1 MKLTDAIILS
11 AEPRNKPYR
20 LFDGLGLYI
29 EVAPS
34 GTKAWRLKYR
44 FQGKEKRL
52 SLGVYPE
59 VSIEVARQNLAKEK
73 QFLEQ
78 GYDPSEVRK
87 QEKLNFE
94 SMSMGSADINHELS
108 SLEHDE
114 IDTKTP
120 AKTFSDSNIKDI
132 EEEDSWQNES
142 DDIGLPKEEKPP
154 ILNQAS
160 QPEPEPEPEPELE
173 LELEPEPEPEPALIE
188 INNVNEPTFERVI
201 REWHLSIADRD
212 DAAKIIRL
220 FEDHLLSSLGTKI
233 LKSMT
238 SADFQEH
245 LGEYDLSLRKDREEI
260 EQIYRFLPEVFIW
273 ASSMQYSAKIINF
286 KYILNRQKQELKSL
300 QKEKKRHGYLFH
312 HRLQG
317 VIRLISSIHWMSIFE
332 YAKKYYRL
340 MANSICYLVKKITSL
355 KAQMKRPRLSFNWGH
370 FDLIRIFL
378 KRLGLALQ
386 NILFLFLSIISNA
399 YKFIKQKLGATKNFP
414 WNNLPQFLRNF
425 FWGAFT
431 CLQGLKMRHF
441 SQNFIACTHSFI
453 KFCRNHTVI
462 LLLSLGL
469 LAVLLLWTFFSSQPI
484 TSKSPPP
491 ELPIQSKPMQA
502 EYLDL
507 LHKQSSEVLL
517 TKFFALKELAID
529 LSQDEEAQQIVKEIN
544 EAQIPIRIVGFAD
557 ARGSRL
563 FNLNLAQNRAMS
575 ALKSLM
581 DIGLNPNLVSAIEGI
596 SPSESSSCEGEACQE
611 FMKFQIHQLNE

>member
-11 AEPRNKPYR
+11 AEPRSKPYR

-59 VSIEVARQNLAKEK
+59 VSIETARQNLAKEK
-73 QFLEQ
+73 QLLEQ

-108 SLEHDE
+108 SSERDE

-120 AKTFSDSNIKDI
+120 TETLSESNIKDT
-132 EEEDSWQNES
+132 EEDSWQNES

-154 ILNQAS
+154 IFDQAS
-160 QPEPEPEPEPELE
+160 EPEPL
-173 LELEPEPEPEPALIE
+173 LTE
-188 INNVNEPTFERVI
+188 INTVNEPTFERVI
-201 REWHLSIADRD
+201 REWHLSIVDRD

-220 FEDHLLSSLGTKI
+220 FEDHLLSSLGAKI
-233 LKSMT
+233 LKSLT

-245 LGEYDLSLRKDREEI
+245 LAEYDLSRRKDREEI

-273 ASSMQYSAKIINF
+273 ASSMHYSAKIINF

-300 QKEKKRHGYLFH
+300 QKEKKRHGYPFH
-312 HRLQG
+312 LGLQP
-317 VIRLISSIHWMSIFE
+317 VIRVVSSIRWMSIFE
-332 YAKKYYRL
+332 YAKKYYRWI
-340 MANSICYLVKKITSL
+340 AHPICHLGKKITSL

-414 WNNLPQFLRNF
+414 WKNLPKVSKKF
-425 FWGAFT
+425 FWGAYT

-441 SQNFIACTHSFI
+441 SQTFIAYAHTFI
-453 KFCRNHTVI
+453 KFCRSHTVI
-462 LLLSLGL
+462 LLLSFGL
-469 LAVLLLWTFFSSQPI
+469 LVVLFLWTFFSSPPI
-484 TSKSPPP
+484 TSKSTPP

-502 EYLDL
+502 ENRDFL
-507 LHKQSSEVLL
+507 LKHSSEVLL
-517 TKFFALKELAID
+517 TKFFALKELTID

-544 EAQIPIRIVGFAD
+544 EAQLPIRIVGFAD

>member
-1 MKLTDAIILS
+1 MS
-11 AEPRNKPYR
+11 AEPRSKPYR

-59 VSIEVARQNLAKEK
+59 VSIETARQNLAKEK
-73 QFLEQ
+73 QLLEQ

-108 SLEHDE
+108 SSERDE

-120 AKTFSDSNIKDI
+120 TETLSESNIKDT
-132 EEEDSWQNES
+132 EEDSWQNES

-154 ILNQAS
+154 ILDQAS
-160 QPEPEPEPEPELE
+160 EPEPEPEPL
-173 LELEPEPEPEPALIE
+173 LTE
-188 INNVNEPTFERVI
+188 INTVNEPTFERVI

-212 DAAKIIRL
+212 DAAQIIRL
-220 FEDHLLSSLGTKI
+220 FEDHLLSSLGAKI
-233 LKSMT
+233 LKSLT

-245 LGEYDLSLRKDREEI
+245 LAEYDLSRRKDREEI

-273 ASSMQYSAKIINF
+273 ASSMHYSAKIINF
-286 KYILNRQKQELKSL
+286 KYILNRQKQDLKSL
-300 QKEKKRHGYLFH
+300 QKEKKRHGYRFH
-312 HRLQG
+312 QRLQP
-317 VIRLISSIHWMSIFE
+317 VIRLVSSIRWMSIFE
-332 YAKKYYRL
+332 YAKKYYRWI
-340 MANSICYLVKKITSL
+340 ANPICHLGKKITSL

-414 WNNLPQFLRNF
+414 WKNLPKVSKKF
-425 FWGAFT
+425 FWGAYT

-441 SQNFIACTHSFI
+441 SQTFIAYAHTFI
-453 KFCRNHTVI
+453 KFCRSHTVI
-462 LLLSLGL
+462 LLLSFGL
-469 LAVLLLWTFFSSQPI
+469 LVVLFLWTFFSSPPI
-484 TSKSPPP
+484 TSKSSPP

-502 EYLDL
+502 ENRDFL
-507 LHKQSSEVLL
+507 LKHSSEVLL
-517 TKFFALKELAID
+517 TKFFALKELTID

-544 EAQIPIRIVGFAD
+544 EAQLPIRIVGFAD

>member
-11 AEPRNKPYR
+11 AEPRSKPYR

-73 QFLEQ
+73 QLLEQ

-108 SLEHDE
+108 SSERDE

-120 AKTFSDSNIKDI
+120 TETLIESNIKDA

-154 ILNQAS
+154 ILDQAS
-160 QPEPEPEPEPELE
+160 EPEPL
-173 LELEPEPEPEPALIE
+173 LTE
-188 INNVNEPTFERVI
+188 INTVNEPTFERVI

-220 FEDHLLSSLGTKI
+220 FEDHLLSSLGAKI

-245 LGEYDLSLRKDREEI
+245 LAEYDLSRRKDREEI

-273 ASSMQYSAKIINF
+273 ASSMHYSAKIINF
-286 KYILNRQKQELKSL
+286 KYILNRQKQDLKSL
-300 QKEKKRHGYLFH
+300 QKEKKRHGYRFH
-312 HRLQG
+312 QRLQP
-317 VIRLISSIHWMSIFE
+317 VIRLVSSIRWMSIFE
-332 YAKKYYRL
+332 YAKKYYRWI
-340 MANSICYLVKKITSL
+340 ANPICHLGKKITSL

-386 NILFLFLSIISNA
+386 NILFLFLSIISNT

-414 WNNLPQFLRNF
+414 WKNLPKVSKKF
-425 FWGAFT
+425 FWGAYT

-441 SQNFIACTHSFI
+441 SQTFIAYTHSFI
-453 KFCRNHTVI
+453 KFCRSHTVI
-462 LLLSLGL
+462 LLLSFGL
-469 LAVLLLWTFFSSQPI
+469 LVVLFLWTFFSSPPI
-484 TSKSPPP
+484 TSKSTPP

-502 EYLDL
+502 ENRDFL
-507 LHKQSSEVLL
+507 LKHSSEVLL
-517 TKFFALKELAID
+517 TKFFALKELTID

-544 EAQIPIRIVGFAD
+544 EAQLPIRIVGFAD

>member
-11 AEPRNKPYR
+11 AEPRSKPYR

-59 VSIEVARQNLAKEK
+59 VSIETARQNLAKEK
-73 QFLEQ
+73 QLLEQ

-108 SLEHDE
+108 SSERDE

-120 AKTFSDSNIKDI
+120 TETLSESNIKDA

-154 ILNQAS
+154 ILDQAS
-160 QPEPEPEPEPELE
+160 EPEPL
-173 LELEPEPEPEPALIE
+173 LTE
-188 INNVNEPTFERVI
+188 INTVNEPTFERVI

-220 FEDHLLSSLGTKI
+220 FEDHLLSSLGAKI
-233 LKSMT
+233 LKSLT

-245 LGEYDLSLRKDREEI
+245 LAEYDLSRRKDREEI

-300 QKEKKRHGYLFH
+300 QKEKKRHGYPFH
-312 HRLQG
+312 LGLQP
-317 VIRLISSIHWMSIFE
+317 VIRVVSSIRWMSIFE
-332 YAKKYYRL
+332 YAKKYYRWI
-340 MANSICYLVKKITSL
+340 ANPICHLGKKITSL

-414 WNNLPQFLRNF
+414 WKNLPKVLKKF
-425 FWGAFT
+425 FWGACT

-441 SQNFIACTHSFI
+441 SQTFIAYAHTFI
-453 KFCRNHTVI
+453 KFCRSHTVI
-462 LLLSLGL
+462 LLLSFGL
-469 LAVLLLWTFFSSQPI
+469 LVVLFLWTFFSSPPI
-484 TSKSPPP
+484 TSKSTPP

-502 EYLDL
+502 ENRDFL
-507 LHKQSSEVLL
+507 LKHSSEVLL
-517 TKFFALKELAID
+517 TKFFALKELTID

-544 EAQIPIRIVGFAD
+544 EAQLPIRIVGFAD

>member
-142 DDIGLPKEEKPP
+142 DDIGLPKEEKLP
-154 ILNQAS
+154 IHDQAS
-160 QPEPEPEPEPELE
+160 EPEPL
-173 LELEPEPEPEPALIE
+173 LTE
-188 INNVNEPTFERVI
+188 INTVNEPTFERVI

-220 FEDHLLSSLGTKI
+220 FEDHLLSSLGAKI
-233 LKSMT
+233 LKSLT

-245 LGEYDLSLRKDREEI
+245 LAEYDLSLRKDREEI

-340 MANSICYLVKKITSL
+340 MANSICHLVKKITSL

-414 WNNLPQFLRNF
+414 WKNLPKVSKKF
-425 FWGAFT
+425 FWGAYT

-441 SQNFIACTHSFI
+441 SQTFIAYAHSFI
-453 KFCRNHTVI
+453 KFCRSHTVI
-462 LLLSLGL
+462 LLLSFGL
-469 LAVLLLWTFFSSQPI
+469 LVVLFLWTFFSSPPI
-484 TSKSPPP
+484 TSKSSPP
-491 ELPIQSKPMQA
+491 ELPIQSKPTQA

-544 EAQIPIRIVGFAD
+544 DAQIPIRIVGFAD

>member
-1 MKLTDAIILS
+1 MS
-11 AEPRNKPYR
+11 AEPRSKPYR

-59 VSIEVARQNLAKEK
+59 VSIETARQNLAKEK
-73 QFLEQ
+73 QLLEQ

-108 SLEHDE
+108 SSERDE

-120 AKTFSDSNIKDI
+120 TETLSESNIKDT
-132 EEEDSWQNES
+132 EEDSWQNES

-154 ILNQAS
+154 ILDQAS
-160 QPEPEPEPEPELE
+160 EPEPL
-173 LELEPEPEPEPALIE
+173 LTE
-188 INNVNEPTFERVI
+188 INTVNEPTFERVI

-220 FEDHLLSSLGTKI
+220 FEDHLLSSLGAKI
-233 LKSMT
+233 LKSLT

-245 LGEYDLSLRKDREEI
+245 LAEYDLSLRKDREEI

-273 ASSMQYSAKIINF
+273 ASSMHYSAKIINF
-286 KYILNRQKQELKSL
+286 KYILNRQKQDLKSL
-300 QKEKKRHGYLFH
+300 QKEKKRHGYRFH
-312 HRLQG
+312 QRLQP
-317 VIRLISSIHWMSIFE
+317 VIRLVSSIRWMSIFE
-332 YAKKYYRL
+332 YAKKYYRWI
-340 MANSICYLVKKITSL
+340 ANPICHLGKKITSL

-414 WNNLPQFLRNF
+414 WKNLPKVSKKF
-425 FWGAFT
+425 FWGAYT

-441 SQNFIACTHSFI
+441 SQTFIAYAHTFI
-453 KFCRNHTVI
+453 KFCTSHTVI
-462 LLLSLGL
+462 LLLSFGL
-469 LAVLLLWTFFSSQPI
+469 LVVLFLWTFFSSPPI
-484 TSKSPPP
+484 TSKSSPP

-502 EYLDL
+502 ENRDF
-507 LHKQSSEVLL
+507 LHKYSSEVLL
-517 TKFFALKELAID
+517 TKFFALKELTID
-529 LSQDEEAQQIVKEIN
+529 LNQDEEAQQIVKEIN
-544 EAQIPIRIVGFAD
+544 EAQLPIRIVGFAD

>member
-11 AEPRNKPYR
+11 AEPRSKPYR

-59 VSIEVARQNLAKEK
+59 VSIETARQNLAKEK
-73 QFLEQ
+73 QLLEQ

-108 SLEHDE
+108 SSERDE

-120 AKTFSDSNIKDI
+120 TETLSESNIKDT
-132 EEEDSWQNES
+132 EEDSWQNES

-154 ILNQAS
+154 ILDQAS
-160 QPEPEPEPEPELE
+160 EPEPEPEPEPL
-173 LELEPEPEPEPALIE
+173 LTE
-188 INNVNEPTFERVI
+188 INTVNEPTFERVI

-220 FEDHLLSSLGTKI
+220 FEDHLFSSLGAKI
-233 LKSMT
+233 LKSLT

-245 LGEYDLSLRKDREEI
+245 LAEYDLSRRKDREEI

-300 QKEKKRHGYLFH
+300 QKEKKRHGYPFH
-312 HRLQG
+312 LGLQP
-317 VIRLISSIHWMSIFE
+317 VIRVVSSIRWMSIFE

-340 MANSICYLVKKITSL
+340 IANPICHLGKKITSL

-414 WNNLPQFLRNF
+414 WKNLPKVSKKF
-425 FWGAFT
+425 FWGAYT

-441 SQNFIACTHSFI
+441 SQTFIAYAHTFI
-453 KFCRNHTVI
+453 KFCRSHTVI
-462 LLLSLGL
+462 LLLSFGL
-469 LAVLLLWTFFSSQPI
+469 LVVLFLWTFFSSPPI
-484 TSKSPPP
+484 TSKSTPP

-502 EYLDL
+502 ENRDFL
-507 LHKQSSEVLL
+507 LKHSSEVLL
-517 TKFFALKELAID
+517 TKFFALKELTID

-544 EAQIPIRIVGFAD
+544 EAQLPIRIVGFAD

>member
-11 AEPRNKPYR
+11 AEPRSKPYR

-59 VSIEVARQNLAKEK
+59 VSIETARQNLAKEK
-73 QFLEQ
+73 QLLEQ

-108 SLEHDE
+108 SSERDE

-120 AKTFSDSNIKDI
+120 TETLSESNIKDT
-132 EEEDSWQNES
+132 EEDSWQNES

-154 ILNQAS
+154 IFDQAS
-160 QPEPEPEPEPELE
+160 EPEPL
-173 LELEPEPEPEPALIE
+173 LTE
-188 INNVNEPTFERVI
+188 INTVNEPTFERVI

-220 FEDHLLSSLGTKI
+220 FEDHLLSSLGAKI
-233 LKSMT
+233 LKSLT

-245 LGEYDLSLRKDREEI
+245 LAEYDLSRRKDREEI

-300 QKEKKRHGYLFH
+300 QKEKKRHGYPFH
-312 HRLQG
+312 LGLQP
-317 VIRLISSIHWMSIFE
+317 VIRVVSSIRWMSIFE
-332 YAKKYYRL
+332 YAKKYYRWI
-340 MANSICYLVKKITSL
+340 ANPICHLGKKITSL

-414 WNNLPQFLRNF
+414 WKNLPKVSKKF
-425 FWGAFT
+425 FWGAYT

-441 SQNFIACTHSFI
+441 SQTFIAYAHTFI
-453 KFCRNHTVI
+453 KFCRSHTVI
-462 LLLSLGL
+462 LLLSFGL
-469 LAVLLLWTFFSSQPI
+469 LVVLFLWTFFSSPPI
-484 TSKSPPP
+484 TSKSSPP

-502 EYLDL
+502 ENRDFL
-507 LHKQSSEVLL
+507 LKHSSEVLL
-517 TKFFALKELAID
+517 TKFFALKELTID

-544 EAQIPIRIVGFAD
+544 EAQLPIRIVGFAD

>member
-11 AEPRNKPYR
+11 AEPRSKPYR

-59 VSIEVARQNLAKEK
+59 VSIETARQNLAKEK
-73 QFLEQ
+73 QLLEQ

-108 SLEHDE
+108 SSERDE

-120 AKTFSDSNIKDI
+120 TETLSESNIKDT
-132 EEEDSWQNES
+132 EEDSWQNES

-154 ILNQAS
+154 ILDQAS
-160 QPEPEPEPEPELE
+160 EPEPL
-173 LELEPEPEPEPALIE
+173 LTE
-188 INNVNEPTFERVI
+188 INTVNEPTFERVI

-220 FEDHLLSSLGTKI
+220 FEDHLLSSLGAKI
-233 LKSMT
+233 LKSLT

-245 LGEYDLSLRKDREEI
+245 LAEYDLSRRKDREEI

-300 QKEKKRHGYLFH
+300 QKEKKRHGYPFH
-312 HRLQG
+312 LGLQP
-317 VIRLISSIHWMSIFE
+317 VIRLVSSIRWMSIFE
-332 YAKKYYRL
+332 YAKKYYRWI
-340 MANSICYLVKKITSL
+340 ANPICHLGKKITSL

-414 WNNLPQFLRNF
+414 WKNLPKVSKKF
-425 FWGAFT
+425 FWGAYT

-441 SQNFIACTHSFI
+441 SQTFIAYAHTFI
-453 KFCRNHTVI
+453 KFCRSHTVI
-462 LLLSLGL
+462 LLLSFGL
-469 LAVLLLWTFFSSQPI
+469 LVVLFLWTFFSSPPI
-484 TSKSPPP
+484 TSKSTPP

-502 EYLDL
+502 ENRDFL
-507 LHKQSSEVLL
+507 LKHSSEVLL
-517 TKFFALKELAID
+517 TKFFALKELTID

-544 EAQIPIRIVGFAD
+544 EAQLPIRIVGFAD

>member
-73 QFLEQ
+73 QLLEQ

-108 SLEHDE
+108 SSERDE

-120 AKTFSDSNIKDI
+120 TETLSESNIKDT
-132 EEEDSWQNES
+132 EEDSWQNES

-154 ILNQAS
+154 ILDQAS
-160 QPEPEPEPEPELE
+160 EPEPL
-173 LELEPEPEPEPALIE
+173 LTE
-188 INNVNEPTFERVI
+188 INTVNEPTFERVI

-220 FEDHLLSSLGTKI
+220 FEDHLLSSLGAKI
-233 LKSMT
+233 LKSLT

-245 LGEYDLSLRKDREEI
+245 LAEYDLSRRKDREEI

-300 QKEKKRHGYLFH
+300 QKEKKRHGYPFH
-312 HRLQG
+312 LGLQP
-317 VIRLISSIHWMSIFE
+317 VIRLVSSIRWMSIFE
-332 YAKKYYRL
+332 YAKKYYRWI
-340 MANSICYLVKKITSL
+340 AHPICHLGKKITSL

-414 WNNLPQFLRNF
+414 WKNLPKVSKKF
-425 FWGAFT
+425 FWGAYT

-441 SQNFIACTHSFI
+441 SQTFIAYAHTFI
-453 KFCRNHTVI
+453 KFCRSHTVI
-462 LLLSLGL
+462 LLLSFGL
-469 LAVLLLWTFFSSQPI
+469 LVVLFLWTFFSSPPI
-484 TSKSPPP
+484 TSKSSPP

-502 EYLDL
+502 ENRDFL
-507 LHKQSSEVLL
+507 LKHSSEVLL
-517 TKFFALKELAID
+517 TKFFALKELTID
-529 LSQDEEAQQIVKEIN
+529 LSQDAEAQQIVKEIN
-544 EAQIPIRIVGFAD
+544 EAQLPIRIVGFAD

>member
-11 AEPRNKPYR
+11 AEPRSKPYR

-59 VSIEVARQNLAKEK
+59 VSIETARQNLAKEK
-73 QFLEQ
+73 QLLEQ

-108 SLEHDE
+108 SSERDE

-120 AKTFSDSNIKDI
+120 TETLSESNIK
-132 EEEDSWQNES
+132 ETEEDSWQNES

-154 ILNQAS
+154 ILDQAS
-160 QPEPEPEPEPELE
+160 EPEPL
-173 LELEPEPEPEPALIE
+173 LTE
-188 INNVNEPTFERVI
+188 INTVNEPTFERVI

-220 FEDHLLSSLGTKI
+220 FEDHLLSSLGAKI
-233 LKSMT
+233 LKSLT

-245 LGEYDLSLRKDREEI
+245 LAEYDLSRRKDREEI

-300 QKEKKRHGYLFH
+300 QKEKKRHGYPFH
-312 HRLQG
+312 LGLQP
-317 VIRLISSIHWMSIFE
+317 VIRLVSSIRWMSIFE
-332 YAKKYYRL
+332 YAKKYYRWI
-340 MANSICYLVKKITSL
+340 ANPICHLGKKITSL

-414 WNNLPQFLRNF
+414 WKNLPKVSKKF
-425 FWGAFT
+425 FWGACT

-441 SQNFIACTHSFI
+441 SQTFIAYAHTFI
-453 KFCRNHTVI
+453 KFCRSHTVI
-462 LLLSLGL
+462 LLLSFGL
-469 LAVLLLWTFFSSQPI
+469 LVVLFLWTFFSSPPI
-484 TSKSPPP
+484 TSKSTPP

-502 EYLDL
+502 ENRDFL
-507 LHKQSSEVLL
+507 LKHSSEVLL
-517 TKFFALKELAID
+517 TKFFALKELTID

-544 EAQIPIRIVGFAD
+544 EAQLPIRIVGFAD

>member
-11 AEPRNKPYR
+11 AEPRSKPYR

-59 VSIEVARQNLAKEK
+59 VSIETARQNLAKEK
-73 QFLEQ
+73 QLLEQ

-108 SLEHDE
+108 SSERDE

-120 AKTFSDSNIKDI
+120 TETLSESNIKDT
-132 EEEDSWQNES
+132 EEDSWQNES

-154 ILNQAS
+154 ILDQAS
-160 QPEPEPEPEPELE
+160 EPEPL
-173 LELEPEPEPEPALIE
+173 LTE
-188 INNVNEPTFERVI
+188 INTVNEPTFERVI

-220 FEDHLLSSLGTKI
+220 FEDHLLSSLGAKI
-233 LKSMT
+233 LKSLT

-245 LGEYDLSLRKDREEI
+245 LAEYDLSRRKDREEI

-273 ASSMQYSAKIINF
+273 ASSMHYSAKIINF

-300 QKEKKRHGYLFH
+300 QKEKKRHGYPFH
-312 HRLQG
+312 LGLQP
-317 VIRLISSIHWMSIFE
+317 VIRLVSSIRWMSIFE
-332 YAKKYYRL
+332 YAKKYYRWI
-340 MANSICYLVKKITSL
+340 ANPICHLGKKITSL

-386 NILFLFLSIISNA
+386 NILFLFLSIISNT

-414 WNNLPQFLRNF
+414 WKNLPKVSKKF
-425 FWGAFT
+425 FWGAYT

-441 SQNFIACTHSFI
+441 SQTFIAYAHTFI
-453 KFCRNHTVI
+453 KFCRSHTVI
-462 LLLSLGL
+462 LLLSFGL
-469 LAVLLLWTFFSSQPI
+469 LVVLFLWTFFSSPPI
-484 TSKSPPP
+484 TSKSTPP

-502 EYLDL
+502 ENRDFL
-507 LHKQSSEVLL
+507 LKHSSEVLL
-517 TKFFALKELAID
+517 TKFFALKELTID

-544 EAQIPIRIVGFAD
+544 EAQLPIRIVGFAD

>member
-11 AEPRNKPYR
+11 AEPRSKPYR

-59 VSIEVARQNLAKEK
+59 VSIETARQNLAKEK
-73 QFLEQ
+73 QLLEQ

-108 SLEHDE
+108 SSERDE

-120 AKTFSDSNIKDI
+120 TETLSESNIKDT
-132 EEEDSWQNES
+132 EEDSWQNES

-154 ILNQAS
+154 IHDQAS
-160 QPEPEPEPEPELE
+160 EPEPL
-173 LELEPEPEPEPALIE
+173 LTE
-188 INNVNEPTFERVI
+188 INTVNEPTFERVI

-220 FEDHLLSSLGTKI
+220 FEDHLLSSLGAKI
-233 LKSMT
+233 LKSLT

-245 LGEYDLSLRKDREEI
+245 LAEYDLSRRKDREEI

-273 ASSMQYSAKIINF
+273 ASSMHYSAKIINF

-300 QKEKKRHGYLFH
+300 QKEKKRHGYPFH
-312 HRLQG
+312 LGLQP
-317 VIRLISSIHWMSIFE
+317 VIRLVSSIRWMSIFE

-340 MANSICYLVKKITSL
+340 IANPICHLGKKITSL

-414 WNNLPQFLRNF
+414 WKNLPKVSKKF
-425 FWGAFT
+425 FWGAYT

-441 SQNFIACTHSFI
+441 SQTFIAYAHTFI
-453 KFCRNHTVI
+453 KFCRSHTVI
-462 LLLSLGL
+462 LLLSFGL
-469 LAVLLLWTFFSSQPI
+469 LVVLFLWTFFSSPPI
-484 TSKSPPP
+484 TSKSSPP

-502 EYLDL
+502 ENRDFL
-507 LHKQSSEVLL
+507 LKHSSEVLL
-517 TKFFALKELAID
+517 TKFFALKELTID

-544 EAQIPIRIVGFAD
+544 EAQLPIRIVGFAD

>member
-11 AEPRNKPYR
+11 AEPRSKPYR

-59 VSIEVARQNLAKEK
+59 VSIETARQNLAKEK
-73 QFLEQ
+73 QLLEQ

-108 SLEHDE
+108 SSERDE

-120 AKTFSDSNIKDI
+120 TETLSESNIKDT
-132 EEEDSWQNES
+132 EEDSWQNES

-154 ILNQAS
+154 IFDQAS
-160 QPEPEPEPEPELE
+160 EPEPEPL
-173 LELEPEPEPEPALIE
+173 LTE
-188 INNVNEPTFERVI
+188 INTVNEPTFERVI

-220 FEDHLLSSLGTKI
+220 FEDHLLSSLGAKI
-233 LKSMT
+233 LKSLT

-245 LGEYDLSLRKDREEI
+245 LAEYDLSRRKDREEI

-300 QKEKKRHGYLFH
+300 QKEKKRHGYRFH
-312 HRLQG
+312 QRLQP
-317 VIRLISSIHWMSIFE
+317 VIRLVSSIRWMSIFE
-332 YAKKYYRL
+332 YAKKYYRWI
-340 MANSICYLVKKITSL
+340 ANPICHLGKKITSL

-414 WNNLPQFLRNF
+414 WKNLPKVSKKF
-425 FWGAFT
+425 FWGAYT

-441 SQNFIACTHSFI
+441 SQTFIAYAHTFI
-453 KFCRNHTVI
+453 KFCRSHTVI
-462 LLLSLGL
+462 LLLSFGL
-469 LAVLLLWTFFSSQPI
+469 LVVLFLWTFFSSPPI
-484 TSKSPPP
+484 TSKSSPP

-502 EYLDL
+502 ENRDFL
-507 LHKQSSEVLL
+507 LKHSSEVLL
-517 TKFFALKELAID
+517 TKFFALKELTID
-529 LSQDEEAQQIVKEIN
+529 LSQDAEAQQIVKEIN
-544 EAQIPIRIVGFAD
+544 EAQLPIRIVGFAD

-563 FNLNLAQNRAMS
+563 FNLNLAQNRAMY

-611 FMKFQIHQLNE
+611 FMKFQIHELNE

>member
-11 AEPRNKPYR
+11 AEPRSKPYR

-59 VSIEVARQNLAKEK
+59 VSIETARQNLAKEK
-73 QFLEQ
+73 QLLEQ

-108 SLEHDE
+108 SSERDE

-120 AKTFSDSNIKDI
+120 TETLSESNIKDT
-132 EEEDSWQNES
+132 EEDSWQNES

-154 ILNQAS
+154 ILDQAS
-160 QPEPEPEPEPELE
+160 EPEPL
-173 LELEPEPEPEPALIE
+173 LTE
-188 INNVNEPTFERVI
+188 INTVNEPTFERVI

-220 FEDHLLSSLGTKI
+220 FEDHLLSSLGAKI
-233 LKSMT
+233 LKSLT

-245 LGEYDLSLRKDREEI
+245 LAEYDLSRRKDREEI

-300 QKEKKRHGYLFH
+300 QKEKKRHGYRFH
-312 HRLQG
+312 QRLQP
-317 VIRLISSIHWMSIFE
+317 VIRLVSSIRWMSIFE
-332 YAKKYYRL
+332 YAKKYYRWI
-340 MANSICYLVKKITSL
+340 ANPICHLGKKITSL

-386 NILFLFLSIISNA
+386 NILFLFLSIISDA

-414 WNNLPQFLRNF
+414 WKNLPKVSKKF
-425 FWGAFT
+425 FWGAYT

-441 SQNFIACTHSFI
+441 SQTFIAYAHTFI
-453 KFCRNHTVI
+453 KFCRSHTVI
-462 LLLSLGL
+462 LLLSFGL
-469 LAVLLLWTFFSSQPI
+469 LVVLFLWTFFSSPPI
-484 TSKSPPP
+484 TSKSTPP

-502 EYLDL
+502 ENRDF
-507 LHKQSSEVLL
+507 LHKYSSEVLL
-517 TKFFALKELAID
+517 TKFFALKELTID

-544 EAQIPIRIVGFAD
+544 EAQLPIRIVGFAD

>member
-11 AEPRNKPYR
+11 AEPRSKPYR

-59 VSIEVARQNLAKEK
+59 VSIETARQNLAKEK
-73 QFLEQ
+73 QLLEQ

-108 SLEHDE
+108 SSERDE

-120 AKTFSDSNIKDI
+120 TETLSESNIKDA
-132 EEEDSWQNES
+132 EEDSWQNES

-154 ILNQAS
+154 IFDQAS
-160 QPEPEPEPEPELE
+160 EPEPL
-173 LELEPEPEPEPALIE
+173 LTE
-188 INNVNEPTFERVI
+188 INTVNEPTFERVI

-220 FEDHLLSSLGTKI
+220 FEDHLLSSLGAKI
-233 LKSMT
+233 LKSLT

-245 LGEYDLSLRKDREEI
+245 LAEYDLSRRKDREEI

-300 QKEKKRHGYLFH
+300 QKEKKRHGYPFH
-312 HRLQG
+312 LGLQP
-317 VIRLISSIHWMSIFE
+317 VIRLVSSIRWMSIFE
-332 YAKKYYRL
+332 YAKKYYRWI
-340 MANSICYLVKKITSL
+340 ANPICHLGKKITSL

-414 WNNLPQFLRNF
+414 WKNLPKVSKKF
-425 FWGAFT
+425 FWGAYT

-441 SQNFIACTHSFI
+441 SQTFIAYAHTFI
-453 KFCRNHTVI
+453 KFCRSHTVI
-462 LLLSLGL
+462 LLLSFGL
-469 LAVLLLWTFFSSQPI
+469 LVVLFLWTFFSSPPI
-484 TSKSPPP
+484 TSKSTPP

-502 EYLDL
+502 ENRDFL
-507 LHKQSSEVLL
+507 LKHSSEVLL
-517 TKFFALKELAID
+517 TKFFALKELTID

-544 EAQIPIRIVGFAD
+544 EAQLPIRIVGFAD

>member
-11 AEPRNKPYR
+11 AEPRSKPYR

-59 VSIEVARQNLAKEK
+59 VSIETARQNLAKEK
-73 QFLEQ
+73 QLLEQ

-108 SLEHDE
+108 SSERDE

-120 AKTFSDSNIKDI
+120 TETLSESNIK
-132 EEEDSWQNES
+132 ETEEDSWQNES

-154 ILNQAS
+154 ILDQAS
-160 QPEPEPEPEPELE
+160 EPEPL
-173 LELEPEPEPEPALIE
+173 LTE
-188 INNVNEPTFERVI
+188 INTVNEPTFERVI

-220 FEDHLLSSLGTKI
+220 FEDHLLSSLGAKI
-233 LKSMT
+233 LKSLT

-245 LGEYDLSLRKDREEI
+245 LAEYDLSRRKDREEI

-300 QKEKKRHGYLFH
+300 QKEKKRHGYPFH
-312 HRLQG
+312 QRLQP
-317 VIRLISSIHWMSIFE
+317 VIRLVSSIRWMSIFE
-332 YAKKYYRL
+332 YAKKYYRWI
-340 MANSICYLVKKITSL
+340 ANPICHLGKKITSL

-414 WNNLPQFLRNF
+414 WKNLPKVSKKF
-425 FWGAFT
+425 FWGAYT

-441 SQNFIACTHSFI
+441 SQTFIAYAHTFI
-453 KFCRNHTVI
+453 KFCRSHTVI
-462 LLLSLGL
+462 LLLSFGL
-469 LAVLLLWTFFSSQPI
+469 LVVLFLWTFFSSPPI
-484 TSKSPPP
+484 TSKSSPP

-502 EYLDL
+502 ENRDFL
-507 LHKQSSEVLL
+507 LKHSSEVLL
-517 TKFFALKELAID
+517 TKFFALKELTID

-544 EAQIPIRIVGFAD
+544 EAQLPIRIVGFAD

>member
-11 AEPRNKPYR
+11 AEPRSKPYR

-59 VSIEVARQNLAKEK
+59 VSIETARQNLAKEK
-73 QFLEQ
+73 QLLEQ

-108 SLEHDE
+108 SSERDE

-120 AKTFSDSNIKDI
+120 TETLSESNIKDT
-132 EEEDSWQNES
+132 EEDSWQNES

-154 ILNQAS
+154 ILDQAS
-160 QPEPEPEPEPELE
+160 EPEPL
-173 LELEPEPEPEPALIE
+173 LTE
-188 INNVNEPTFERVI
+188 INTVNEPTFERVI

-220 FEDHLLSSLGTKI
+220 FEDHLLSSLGAKI
-233 LKSMT
+233 LKSLT

-245 LGEYDLSLRKDREEI
+245 LAEYDLSLRKDREEI

-273 ASSMQYSAKIINF
+273 ASSMHYSAKIINF

-300 QKEKKRHGYLFH
+300 QKEKKRHGYRFH
-312 HRLQG
+312 QRLQP
-317 VIRLISSIHWMSIFE
+317 VIRLVSSIRWMSIFE
-332 YAKKYYRL
+332 YAKKYYRWI
-340 MANSICYLVKKITSL
+340 ANPICHLGKKITSL

-414 WNNLPQFLRNF
+414 WKNLPKVSKKF
-425 FWGAFT
+425 FWGAYT

-441 SQNFIACTHSFI
+441 SQTFIAYAHTFI
-453 KFCRNHTVI
+453 KFCRSHTVI
-462 LLLSLGL
+462 LLLSFGL
-469 LAVLLLWTFFSSQPI
+469 LVVLFLWTFFSSPPI
-484 TSKSPPP
+484 TSKSSPP

-502 EYLDL
+502 ENRDFL
-507 LHKQSSEVLL
+507 LKHSSEVLL
-517 TKFFALKELAID
+517 TKFFALKELTID
-529 LSQDEEAQQIVKEIN
+529 LSQDVEAQQIVKEIN
-544 EAQIPIRIVGFAD
+544 EAQLPIRIVGFAD

>member
-1 MKLTDAIILS
+1 LKLTDAIILS
-11 AEPRNKPYR
+11 AEPRSKPYR

-59 VSIEVARQNLAKEK
+59 VSIETARQNLAKEK
-73 QFLEQ
+73 QLLEQ

-108 SLEHDE
+108 SSERDE

-120 AKTFSDSNIKDI
+120 TETLSESNIKDT
-132 EEEDSWQNES
+132 EEDSWQNES

-154 ILNQAS
+154 ILDQAS
-160 QPEPEPEPEPELE
+160 EPEPEPEPL
-173 LELEPEPEPEPALIE
+173 LTE
-188 INNVNEPTFERVI
+188 INTVNEPTFERVI

-220 FEDHLLSSLGTKI
+220 FEDHLLSSLGAKI
-233 LKSMT
+233 LKSLT

-245 LGEYDLSLRKDREEI
+245 LAEYDLSRRKDREEI

-300 QKEKKRHGYLFH
+300 QKEKKRHGYPFH
-312 HRLQG
+312 LGLQP
-317 VIRLISSIHWMSIFE
+317 VIRLVSSIRWMSIFE

-340 MANSICYLVKKITSL
+340 IANPICHLGKKITSL

-414 WNNLPQFLRNF
+414 WKNLPKVSKKF
-425 FWGAFT
+425 FWGAYT

-441 SQNFIACTHSFI
+441 SQTFIAYAHTFI
-453 KFCRNHTVI
+453 KFCRSHTVI
-462 LLLSLGL
+462 LLLSFGL
-469 LAVLLLWTFFSSQPI
+469 LVVLFLWTFFSSPPI
-484 TSKSPPP
+484 TSKSSPP

-502 EYLDL
+502 ENRDFL
-507 LHKQSSEVLL
+507 LKHSSEVLL
-517 TKFFALKELAID
+517 TKFFALKELTID

-544 EAQIPIRIVGFAD
+544 EAQLPIRIVGFAD

>member
-11 AEPRNKPYR
+11 AEPRSKPYR

-59 VSIEVARQNLAKEK
+59 VSIETARQNLAKEK
-73 QFLEQ
+73 QLLEQ

-108 SLEHDE
+108 SSERDE

-120 AKTFSDSNIKDI
+120 TETLSESNIK
-132 EEEDSWQNES
+132 ETEEDSWQNES

-154 ILNQAS
+154 ILDQAS
-160 QPEPEPEPEPELE
+160 EPEPEPL
-173 LELEPEPEPEPALIE
+173 LTE
-188 INNVNEPTFERVI
+188 INTVNEPTFERVI

-220 FEDHLLSSLGTKI
+220 FEDHLLSSLGAKI
-233 LKSMT
+233 LKSLT

-245 LGEYDLSLRKDREEI
+245 LAEYDLSRRKDREEI

-300 QKEKKRHGYLFH
+300 QKEKKRHGYPFH
-312 HRLQG
+312 LGLQP
-317 VIRLISSIHWMSIFE
+317 VIRVVSSIRWMSIFE

-340 MANSICYLVKKITSL
+340 IANPICHLGKKITSL

-414 WNNLPQFLRNF
+414 WKNLPKVSKKF
-425 FWGAFT
+425 FWGAYT

-441 SQNFIACTHSFI
+441 SQTFIAYAHTFI
-453 KFCRNHTVI
+453 KFCRSHTVI
-462 LLLSLGL
+462 LLLSFGL
-469 LAVLLLWTFFSSQPI
+469 LVVLFLWTFFSSPPI
-484 TSKSPPP
+484 TSKSSPP

-502 EYLDL
+502 ENRDFL
-507 LHKQSSEVLL
+507 LKHSSEVLL
-517 TKFFALKELAID
+517 TKFFALKELTID

-544 EAQIPIRIVGFAD
+544 EAQLPIRIVGFAD

>member
-11 AEPRNKPYR
+11 AEPRSKPYR

-59 VSIEVARQNLAKEK
+59 VSIETARQNLAKEK
-73 QFLEQ
+73 QLLEQ

-108 SLEHDE
+108 SSERDE

-120 AKTFSDSNIKDI
+120 TETLSESNIKDT
-132 EEEDSWQNES
+132 EEDSWQNES

-154 ILNQAS
+154 ILDQAS
-160 QPEPEPEPEPELE
+160 EPEPL
-173 LELEPEPEPEPALIE
+173 LTE
-188 INNVNEPTFERVI
+188 INTVNEPTFERVI

-220 FEDHLLSSLGTKI
+220 FEDHLLSSLGAKI
-233 LKSMT
+233 LKSLT

-245 LGEYDLSLRKDREEI
+245 LAEYDLSLRKDREEI

-300 QKEKKRHGYLFH
+300 QKEKKRHGYPFH
-312 HRLQG
+312 LGLQP
-317 VIRLISSIHWMSIFE
+317 VIRLVSSIRWMSIFE

-340 MANSICYLVKKITSL
+340 IANPICHLGKKITSL

-414 WNNLPQFLRNF
+414 WKNLPKVSKKF
-425 FWGAFT
+425 FWGAYT

-441 SQNFIACTHSFI
+441 SQTFIAYAHTFI
-453 KFCRNHTVI
+453 KFCRSHTVI
-462 LLLSLGL
+462 LLLSFGL
-469 LAVLLLWTFFSSQPI
+469 LVVLFLWTFFSSPPI
-484 TSKSPPP
+484 TSKSSPP
-491 ELPIQSKPMQA
+491 ELSIQSKPMQA
-502 EYLDL
+502 ENRDFL
-507 LHKQSSEVLL
+507 LKHSSEVLL
-517 TKFFALKELAID
+517 TKFFALKELTID

-544 EAQIPIRIVGFAD
+544 EAQLPIRIVGFAD

>member
-52 SLGVYPE
+52 SLGVYTE

-142 DDIGLPKEEKPP
+142 DDIGLPKEEKLP
-154 ILNQAS
+154 IHDQAS
-160 QPEPEPEPEPELE
+160 EPEPL
-173 LELEPEPEPEPALIE
+173 LTE
-188 INNVNEPTFERVI
+188 INTVNEPTFERVI

-273 ASSMQYSAKIINF
+273 ASSMHYSAKIINF

-300 QKEKKRHGYLFH
+300 QKEKKRH
-312 HRLQG
+312 
-317 VIRLISSIHWMSIFE
+317 
-332 YAKKYYRL
+332 
-340 MANSICYLVKKITSL
+340 
-355 KAQMKRPRLSFNWGH
+355 
-370 FDLIRIFL
+370 
-378 KRLGLALQ
+378 
-386 NILFLFLSIISNA
+386 
-399 YKFIKQKLGATKNFP
+399 
-414 WNNLPQFLRNF
+414 
-425 FWGAFT
+425 
-431 CLQGLKMRHF
+431 
-441 SQNFIACTHSFI
+441 
-453 KFCRNHTVI
+453 
-462 LLLSLGL
+462 
-469 LAVLLLWTFFSSQPI
+469 
-484 TSKSPPP
+484 
-491 ELPIQSKPMQA
+491 
-502 EYLDL
+502 
-507 LHKQSSEVLL
+507 
-517 TKFFALKELAID
+517 
-529 LSQDEEAQQIVKEIN
+529 
-544 EAQIPIRIVGFAD
+544 
-557 ARGSRL
+557 
-563 FNLNLAQNRAMS
+563 
-575 ALKSLM
+575 
-581 DIGLNPNLVSAIEGI
+581 
-596 SPSESSSCEGEACQE
+596 
-611 FMKFQIHQLNE
+611 

>member
-11 AEPRNKPYR
+11 AEPRSKPYR

-59 VSIEVARQNLAKEK
+59 VSIETARQNLAKEK
-73 QFLEQ
+73 QLLEQ

-108 SLEHDE
+108 SSERDE

-120 AKTFSDSNIKDI
+120 TETLSESNIKDT
-132 EEEDSWQNES
+132 EEDSWQNES

-154 ILNQAS
+154 ILDQAS
-160 QPEPEPEPEPELE
+160 EPEPL
-173 LELEPEPEPEPALIE
+173 LTE
-188 INNVNEPTFERVI
+188 INTVNEPTFERVI

-220 FEDHLLSSLGTKI
+220 FEDHLLSSLGAKI
-233 LKSMT
+233 LKSLT

-245 LGEYDLSLRKDREEI
+245 LAEYDLSRRKDREEI

-300 QKEKKRHGYLFH
+300 QKEKKRHGYRFH
-312 HRLQG
+312 QRLQP
-317 VIRLISSIHWMSIFE
+317 VIRLVSSIRWMSIFE

-340 MANSICYLVKKITSL
+340 IANPICHLGKKITSL

-414 WNNLPQFLRNF
+414 WKNLPKVSKKF
-425 FWGAFT
+425 FWGAYT

-441 SQNFIACTHSFI
+441 SQTFIAYAHTFI
-453 KFCRNHTVI
+453 KFCRSHTVI
-462 LLLSLGL
+462 LLLSFGL
-469 LAVLLLWTFFSSQPI
+469 LVVLFLWTFFSSPPI
-484 TSKSPPP
+484 TSKSSPP

-502 EYLDL
+502 ENRDFL
-507 LHKQSSEVLL
+507 LKHSSEVLL
-517 TKFFALKELAID
+517 TKFFALKELTID

-544 EAQIPIRIVGFAD
+544 EAQLPIRIVGFAD

>member
-11 AEPRNKPYR
+11 AEPRSKPYR

-59 VSIEVARQNLAKEK
+59 VSIETARQNLAKEK
-73 QFLEQ
+73 QLLEQ

-108 SLEHDE
+108 SSERDE

-120 AKTFSDSNIKDI
+120 TETLSESNIKDT
-132 EEEDSWQNES
+132 EEDSWQNES

-154 ILNQAS
+154 IFDQAS
-160 QPEPEPEPEPELE
+160 EPEPL
-173 LELEPEPEPEPALIE
+173 LTE
-188 INNVNEPTFERVI
+188 INTVNEPTFERVI

-220 FEDHLLSSLGTKI
+220 FEDHLLSSLGAKI
-233 LKSMT
+233 LKSLT

-245 LGEYDLSLRKDREEI
+245 LAEYDLSRRKDREEI

-273 ASSMQYSAKIINF
+273 ASSMHYSAKIINF

-300 QKEKKRHGYLFH
+300 QKEKKRHGYPFH
-312 HRLQG
+312 QRLQP
-317 VIRLISSIHWMSIFE
+317 VIRLVSSIRWMSIFE

-340 MANSICYLVKKITSL
+340 IANPICHLGKKITSL

-414 WNNLPQFLRNF
+414 WKNLPKVSKKF
-425 FWGAFT
+425 FWGAYT

-441 SQNFIACTHSFI
+441 SQTFIAYAHTFI
-453 KFCRNHTVI
+453 KFCRSHTVI
-462 LLLSLGL
+462 LLLSFGL
-469 LAVLLLWTFFSSQPI
+469 LVVLFLWTFFSSPPI
-484 TSKSPPP
+484 TSKSTPP

-502 EYLDL
+502 ENRDFL
-507 LHKQSSEVLL
+507 LKHSSEVLL
-517 TKFFALKELAID
+517 TKFFALKELTID

-544 EAQIPIRIVGFAD
+544 ETQLPIRIVGFAD

>member
-11 AEPRNKPYR
+11 AEPRSKPYR

-59 VSIEVARQNLAKEK
+59 VSIETARQNLAKEK
-73 QFLEQ
+73 QLLEQ

-108 SLEHDE
+108 SSERDE

-120 AKTFSDSNIKDI
+120 TETLSESNIKDT
-132 EEEDSWQNES
+132 EEDSWQNES

-154 ILNQAS
+154 ILDQAS
-160 QPEPEPEPEPELE
+160 EPEPEPEPL
-173 LELEPEPEPEPALIE
+173 LTE
-188 INNVNEPTFERVI
+188 INTVNEPTFERVI

-220 FEDHLLSSLGTKI
+220 FEDHLLSSLGAKI
-233 LKSMT
+233 LKSLT

-245 LGEYDLSLRKDREEI
+245 LAEYDLSLRKDREEI

-273 ASSMQYSAKIINF
+273 ASSMHYSAKIINF
-286 KYILNRQKQELKSL
+286 KYILNRQKQDLKSL
-300 QKEKKRHGYLFH
+300 QKEKKRHGYRFH
-312 HRLQG
+312 QRLQP
-317 VIRLISSIHWMSIFE
+317 VIRLVSSIRWMSIFE
-332 YAKKYYRL
+332 YAKKYYRWI
-340 MANSICYLVKKITSL
+340 ANPICHLGKKITSL

-414 WNNLPQFLRNF
+414 WKNLPKVSKKF
-425 FWGAFT
+425 FWGAYT

-441 SQNFIACTHSFI
+441 SQTFIAYAHTFI
-453 KFCRNHTVI
+453 KFCTSHTVI
-462 LLLSLGL
+462 LLLSFGL
-469 LAVLLLWTFFSSQPI
+469 LVVLFLWTFFSSPPI
-484 TSKSPPP
+484 TSKSTPP

-502 EYLDL
+502 ENRDFL
-507 LHKQSSEVLL
+507 LKHSSEVLL
-517 TKFFALKELAID
+517 TKFFALKELTID

-544 EAQIPIRIVGFAD
+544 EAQLPIRIVGFAD

>member
-11 AEPRNKPYR
+11 AEPRSKPYR

-59 VSIEVARQNLAKEK
+59 VSIETARQNLAKEK
-73 QFLEQ
+73 QLLEQ

-108 SLEHDE
+108 SSERDE

-120 AKTFSDSNIKDI
+120 TETLSESNIKDT
-132 EEEDSWQNES
+132 EEDSWQNES

-154 ILNQAS
+154 ILDQAS
-160 QPEPEPEPEPELE
+160 EPEPL
-173 LELEPEPEPEPALIE
+173 LTE
-188 INNVNEPTFERVI
+188 INTVNEPTFERVI

-220 FEDHLLSSLGTKI
+220 FEDHLLSSLGAKI

-245 LGEYDLSLRKDREEI
+245 LAEYDLSRRKDREEI

-300 QKEKKRHGYLFH
+300 QKEKKRHGYPFH
-312 HRLQG
+312 LGLQP
-317 VIRLISSIHWMSIFE
+317 VIRLVSSIRWMSIFE
-332 YAKKYYRL
+332 YAKKYYRWI
-340 MANSICYLVKKITSL
+340 ANPICHLGKKITSL

-414 WNNLPQFLRNF
+414 WKNLPKVSKKF
-425 FWGAFT
+425 FWGAYT

-441 SQNFIACTHSFI
+441 SQTFIAYAHTFI
-453 KFCRNHTVI
+453 KFCRSHTVI
-462 LLLSLGL
+462 LLLSFGL
-469 LAVLLLWTFFSSQPI
+469 LVVLFLWTFFSSPPI
-484 TSKSPPP
+484 TSKSTPP

-502 EYLDL
+502 ENRDFL
-507 LHKQSSEVLL
+507 LKHSSEVLL
-517 TKFFALKELAID
+517 TKFFALKELTID

-544 EAQIPIRIVGFAD
+544 EAQLPIRIVGFAD

>member
-1 MKLTDAIILS
+1 LKLTDAIILS
-11 AEPRNKPYR
+11 AEPRSKPYR

-59 VSIEVARQNLAKEK
+59 VSIETARQNLAKEK
-73 QFLEQ
+73 QLLEQ

-108 SLEHDE
+108 SSERDE

-120 AKTFSDSNIKDI
+120 TETLSESNIKDT
-132 EEEDSWQNES
+132 EEDSWQNES

-154 ILNQAS
+154 LFDQAS
-160 QPEPEPEPEPELE
+160 EPEPEPL
-173 LELEPEPEPEPALIE
+173 LTE
-188 INNVNEPTFERVI
+188 INTVNEPTFERVI

-220 FEDHLLSSLGTKI
+220 FEDHLLSSLGAKI
-233 LKSMT
+233 LKSLT

-245 LGEYDLSLRKDREEI
+245 LAEYDLSRRKDREEI

-273 ASSMQYSAKIINF
+273 ASSMHYSAKIINF
-286 KYILNRQKQELKSL
+286 KYILNRQKQDLKSL
-300 QKEKKRHGYLFH
+300 QKEKKRHGYRFH
-312 HRLQG
+312 QRLQP
-317 VIRLISSIHWMSIFE
+317 VIRLVSSIRWMSIFE
-332 YAKKYYRL
+332 YAKKYYRWI
-340 MANSICYLVKKITSL
+340 ANSICHLGKKITSL

-414 WNNLPQFLRNF
+414 WKNLPKVSKKF
-425 FWGAFT
+425 FWGAYT

-441 SQNFIACTHSFI
+441 SQTFIAYAHTFI
-453 KFCRNHTVI
+453 KFCRSHTVI
-462 LLLSLGL
+462 LLLSFGL
-469 LAVLLLWTFFSSQPI
+469 LVVLFLWTFFSSPPI
-484 TSKSPPP
+484 TSKSSPP

-502 EYLDL
+502 ENRDFL
-507 LHKQSSEVLL
+507 LKHSSEVLL
-517 TKFFALKELAID
+517 TKFFALKELTID

-544 EAQIPIRIVGFAD
+544 EAQLPIRIVGFAD

>member
-11 AEPRNKPYR
+11 AEPRSKPYR

-59 VSIEVARQNLAKEK
+59 VSIETARQNLAKEK
-73 QFLEQ
+73 QLLEQ

-108 SLEHDE
+108 SSERDE

-120 AKTFSDSNIKDI
+120 TETLSESNIK
-132 EEEDSWQNES
+132 ETEEDSWQNES

-154 ILNQAS
+154 ILDQDS
-160 QPEPEPEPEPELE
+160 EPEPL
-173 LELEPEPEPEPALIE
+173 LTE
-188 INNVNEPTFERVI
+188 INTVNEPTFERVI
-201 REWHLSIADRD
+201 REWHLSIVDRD

-220 FEDHLLSSLGTKI
+220 FEDHLLSSLGAKI
-233 LKSMT
+233 LKSLT

-245 LGEYDLSLRKDREEI
+245 LAEYDLSRRKDREEI

-300 QKEKKRHGYLFH
+300 QKEKKRHGYPFH
-312 HRLQG
+312 LGLQP
-317 VIRLISSIHWMSIFE
+317 VIRLVSSIRWMSIFE
-332 YAKKYYRL
+332 YAKKYYRWI
-340 MANSICYLVKKITSL
+340 ANPICHLGKKITSL

-414 WNNLPQFLRNF
+414 WKNLPKVSKKF
-425 FWGAFT
+425 FWGAYT

-441 SQNFIACTHSFI
+441 SQTFIAYAHTFI
-453 KFCRNHTVI
+453 KFCRSHTVI
-462 LLLSLGL
+462 LLLSFGL
-469 LAVLLLWTFFSSQPI
+469 LVVLFLWTFFSSPPI
-484 TSKSPPP
+484 TSKSSPP

-502 EYLDL
+502 ENRDFL
-507 LHKQSSEVLL
+507 LKHSSEVLL
-517 TKFFALKELAID
+517 TKFFALKELTID

-544 EAQIPIRIVGFAD
+544 EAQLPIRIVGFAD

>member
-11 AEPRNKPYR
+11 AEPRSKPYR

-59 VSIEVARQNLAKEK
+59 VSIETARQNLAKEK
-73 QFLEQ
+73 QLLEQ

-108 SLEHDE
+108 SSERDE

-120 AKTFSDSNIKDI
+120 TETLSESNIKDT
-132 EEEDSWQNES
+132 EEDSWQNES

-154 ILNQAS
+154 ILDQAS
-160 QPEPEPEPEPELE
+160 EPEPEPL
-173 LELEPEPEPEPALIE
+173 LTE
-188 INNVNEPTFERVI
+188 INTVNEPTFERVI

-220 FEDHLLSSLGTKI
+220 FEDHLLSSLGAKI
-233 LKSMT
+233 LKSLT

-245 LGEYDLSLRKDREEI
+245 LAEYDLSLRKDREEI

-273 ASSMQYSAKIINF
+273 ASSMHYSAKIINF
-286 KYILNRQKQELKSL
+286 KYILNRQKQDLKSL
-300 QKEKKRHGYLFH
+300 QKEKKRHGYRFH
-312 HRLQG
+312 QRLQP
-317 VIRLISSIHWMSIFE
+317 VIRLVSSIRWMSIFE
-332 YAKKYYRL
+332 YAKKYYRWI
-340 MANSICYLVKKITSL
+340 ANPICHLGKKITSL

-414 WNNLPQFLRNF
+414 WKNLPKVSKKF
-425 FWGAFT
+425 FWGAYT

-441 SQNFIACTHSFI
+441 SQTFIAYAHTFI
-453 KFCRNHTVI
+453 KFCTSHTVI
-462 LLLSLGL
+462 LLLSFGL
-469 LAVLLLWTFFSSQPI
+469 LVVLFLWTFFSSPPI
-484 TSKSPPP
+484 TSKSSPP

-502 EYLDL
+502 ENRDFL
-507 LHKQSSEVLL
+507 LKHSSEVLL
-517 TKFFALKELAID
+517 TKFFALKELTID
-529 LSQDEEAQQIVKEIN
+529 LSQDVEAQQIVKEIN
-544 EAQIPIRIVGFAD
+544 ETQLPIRIVGFAD

>member
-11 AEPRNKPYR
+11 AEPRSKPYR

-59 VSIEVARQNLAKEK
+59 VSIETARQNLAKEK
-73 QFLEQ
+73 QLLEQ

-108 SLEHDE
+108 SSERDE

-120 AKTFSDSNIKDI
+120 TETLSESNIKDT
-132 EEEDSWQNES
+132 EEDSWQNES

-154 ILNQAS
+154 ILDQAS
-160 QPEPEPEPEPELE
+160 EPEPL
-173 LELEPEPEPEPALIE
+173 LTE
-188 INNVNEPTFERVI
+188 INTVNEPTFERVI

-220 FEDHLLSSLGTKI
+220 FEDHLLSSLGAKI
-233 LKSMT
+233 LKSLT

-245 LGEYDLSLRKDREEI
+245 LAEYDLSRRKDREEI

-300 QKEKKRHGYLFH
+300 QKEKKRHGYPFH
-312 HRLQG
+312 LGLQP
-317 VIRLISSIHWMSIFE
+317 VIRVVSSIRWMSIFE
-332 YAKKYYRL
+332 YAKKYYRWI
-340 MANSICYLVKKITSL
+340 ANPICHLGKKITSL

-414 WNNLPQFLRNF
+414 WKNLPKVSKKF
-425 FWGAFT
+425 FWGAYT

-441 SQNFIACTHSFI
+441 SQTFIAYAHTFI
-453 KFCRNHTVI
+453 KFCRSHTVI
-462 LLLSLGL
+462 LLLSFGL
-469 LAVLLLWTFFSSQPI
+469 LVVLFLWTFFSSPPI
-484 TSKSPPP
+484 TSKSSPP

-502 EYLDL
+502 ENRDFL
-507 LHKQSSEVLL
+507 LKHSSEVLL
-517 TKFFALKELAID
+517 TKFFALKELTID

-544 EAQIPIRIVGFAD
+544 EAQLPIRIVGFAD

>member
-1 MKLTDAIILS
+1 MS

-59 VSIEVARQNLAKEK
+59 VSIETARQNLAKEK
-73 QFLEQ
+73 QLLEQ

-108 SLEHDE
+108 SSERDE

-120 AKTFSDSNIKDI
+120 TETLSESNIKDT
-132 EEEDSWQNES
+132 EEDSWQNES

-154 ILNQAS
+154 ILDQAS
-160 QPEPEPEPEPELE
+160 EPEPL
-173 LELEPEPEPEPALIE
+173 LTE
-188 INNVNEPTFERVI
+188 INTVNEPTFERVI

-220 FEDHLLSSLGTKI
+220 FEDHLLSSLGAKI
-233 LKSMT
+233 LKSLT

-245 LGEYDLSLRKDREEI
+245 LAEYDLSLRKDREEI

-273 ASSMQYSAKIINF
+273 ASSMHYSAKIINF

-300 QKEKKRHGYLFH
+300 QKEKKRHGYRFH
-312 HRLQG
+312 LGLQP
-317 VIRLISSIHWMSIFE
+317 VIRLVSSIRWMSIFE

-340 MANSICYLVKKITSL
+340 IANSICHLGKKITSL

-414 WNNLPQFLRNF
+414 WKNLPKVSKKF
-425 FWGAFT
+425 FWGAYT

-441 SQNFIACTHSFI
+441 SQTFIAYAHTFI
-453 KFCRNHTVI
+453 KFCRSHTVI
-462 LLLSLGL
+462 LLLSFGL
-469 LAVLLLWTFFSSQPI
+469 LVVLFLWTFFSSPPI
-484 TSKSPPP
+484 TSKSSPP

-502 EYLDL
+502 ENRDFL
-507 LHKQSSEVLL
+507 LKHSSEVLL
-517 TKFFALKELAID
+517 TKFFALKELTID

-544 EAQIPIRIVGFAD
+544 EAQLPIRIVGFAD

>member
-1 MKLTDAIILS
+1 LKLTDAIILS
-11 AEPRNKPYR
+11 AEPRSKPYR

-59 VSIEVARQNLAKEK
+59 VSIETARQNLAKEK
-73 QFLEQ
+73 QLLEQ

-108 SLEHDE
+108 SSERDE

-120 AKTFSDSNIKDI
+120 TETLSESNIKDT
-132 EEEDSWQNES
+132 EEDSWQNES

-154 ILNQAS
+154 ILDQAS
-160 QPEPEPEPEPELE
+160 EPEPEPEPL
-173 LELEPEPEPEPALIE
+173 LTE
-188 INNVNEPTFERVI
+188 INTVNEPTFERVI
-201 REWHLSIADRD
+201 REWHLSIVDRD

-220 FEDHLLSSLGTKI
+220 FEDHLLSSLGAKI
-233 LKSMT
+233 LKSLT

-245 LGEYDLSLRKDREEI
+245 LAEYDLSRRKDREEI

-300 QKEKKRHGYLFH
+300 QKEKKRHGYPFH
-312 HRLQG
+312 LGLQP
-317 VIRLISSIHWMSIFE
+317 VIRLVSSIRWMSIFE
-332 YAKKYYRL
+332 YAKKYYRWI
-340 MANSICYLVKKITSL
+340 ANPICHLGKKITSL

-414 WNNLPQFLRNF
+414 WKNLPKVSKKF
-425 FWGAFT
+425 FWGAYT

-441 SQNFIACTHSFI
+441 SQTFIAYAHTFI
-453 KFCRNHTVI
+453 KFCRSHTVI
-462 LLLSLGL
+462 LLLSFGL
-469 LAVLLLWTFFSSQPI
+469 LVVLFLWTFFSSPPI
-484 TSKSPPP
+484 TSKSTPP

-502 EYLDL
+502 ENRDFL
-507 LHKQSSEVLL
+507 LKHSSEVLL
-517 TKFFALKELAID
+517 TKFFALKELTID
-529 LSQDEEAQQIVKEIN
+529 LSQDAEAQQIVKEIN
-544 EAQIPIRIVGFAD
+544 EAQLPIRIVGFAD

>member
-11 AEPRNKPYR
+11 AEPRSKPYR

-59 VSIEVARQNLAKEK
+59 VSIETARQNLAKEK
-73 QFLEQ
+73 QLLEQ

-108 SLEHDE
+108 SSERDE

-120 AKTFSDSNIKDI
+120 TETLSESNIKDT
-132 EEEDSWQNES
+132 EEDSWQNES

-154 ILNQAS
+154 ILDQAS
-160 QPEPEPEPEPELE
+160 EPEPEPEPL
-173 LELEPEPEPEPALIE
+173 LTE
-188 INNVNEPTFERVI
+188 INTVNEPTFERVI

-220 FEDHLLSSLGTKI
+220 FEDHLLSSLGAKI
-233 LKSMT
+233 LKSLT

-245 LGEYDLSLRKDREEI
+245 LAEYDLSLRKDREEI

-273 ASSMQYSAKIINF
+273 ASSMHYSAKIINF

-300 QKEKKRHGYLFH
+300 QKEKKRHGYRFH
-312 HRLQG
+312 QRLQP
-317 VIRLISSIHWMSIFE
+317 VIRLVSSIRWMSIFE
-332 YAKKYYRL
+332 YAKKYYRWI
-340 MANSICYLVKKITSL
+340 ANPICHLGKKITSL

-414 WNNLPQFLRNF
+414 WKNLPKVSKKF
-425 FWGAFT
+425 FWGAYT

-441 SQNFIACTHSFI
+441 SQTFIAYAHTFI
-453 KFCRNHTVI
+453 KFCTSHTVI
-462 LLLSLGL
+462 LLLSFGL
-469 LAVLLLWTFFSSQPI
+469 LVVLFLWTFFSSPPI
-484 TSKSPPP
+484 TSKSTPP

-502 EYLDL
+502 ENRDFL
-507 LHKQSSEVLL
+507 LKHSSEVLL
-517 TKFFALKELAID
+517 TKFFALKELTID

-544 EAQIPIRIVGFAD
+544 EAQLPIRIVGFAD

>member
-11 AEPRNKPYR
+11 AEPRSKPYR

-59 VSIEVARQNLAKEK
+59 VSIETARQNLAKEK
-73 QFLEQ
+73 QLLEQ

-108 SLEHDE
+108 SSERDE

-120 AKTFSDSNIKDI
+120 TETLSESNIKDT
-132 EEEDSWQNES
+132 EEDSWQNES

-154 ILNQAS
+154 ILDQAS
-160 QPEPEPEPEPELE
+160 EPEPL
-173 LELEPEPEPEPALIE
+173 LTE
-188 INNVNEPTFERVI
+188 INTVNEPTFERVI

-220 FEDHLLSSLGTKI
+220 FEDHLFSSLGAKI
-233 LKSMT
+233 LKSLT

-245 LGEYDLSLRKDREEI
+245 LAEYDLSRRKDREEI

-300 QKEKKRHGYLFH
+300 QKEKKRHGYPFH
-312 HRLQG
+312 LGLQP
-317 VIRLISSIHWMSIFE
+317 VIRLVSSIRWMSIFE
-332 YAKKYYRL
+332 YAKKYYRWI
-340 MANSICYLVKKITSL
+340 ANPICHLGKKITSL

-414 WNNLPQFLRNF
+414 WKNLPKVSKKF
-425 FWGAFT
+425 FWGAYT

-441 SQNFIACTHSFI
+441 SQTFIAYAHTFI
-453 KFCRNHTVI
+453 KFCRSHTVI
-462 LLLSLGL
+462 LLLSFGL
-469 LAVLLLWTFFSSQPI
+469 LVVLFLWTFFSSPPI
-484 TSKSPPP
+484 TSKSTPP

-502 EYLDL
+502 ENRDFL
-507 LHKQSSEVLL
+507 LKHSSEVLL
-517 TKFFALKELAID
+517 TKFFALKELTID

-544 EAQIPIRIVGFAD
+544 EAQLPIRIVGFAD

>member
-11 AEPRNKPYR
+11 AEPRSKPYR

-59 VSIEVARQNLAKEK
+59 VSIETARQNLAKEK
-73 QFLEQ
+73 QLLEQ

-108 SLEHDE
+108 SSERDE

-120 AKTFSDSNIKDI
+120 TETLSESNIK
-132 EEEDSWQNES
+132 ETEEDSWQNES

-154 ILNQAS
+154 ILDQAS
-160 QPEPEPEPEPELE
+160 EPEPL
-173 LELEPEPEPEPALIE
+173 LTE
-188 INNVNEPTFERVI
+188 INTVNEPTFERVI

-220 FEDHLLSSLGTKI
+220 FEDHLLSSLGAKI
-233 LKSMT
+233 LKSLT

-245 LGEYDLSLRKDREEI
+245 LAEYDLSRRKDREEI

-300 QKEKKRHGYLFH
+300 QKEKKRHGYPFH
-312 HRLQG
+312 LGLQP
-317 VIRLISSIHWMSIFE
+317 VIRVVSSIRWMSIFE

-340 MANSICYLVKKITSL
+340 IANPICHLGKKITSL

-414 WNNLPQFLRNF
+414 WKNLPKVSKKF
-425 FWGAFT
+425 FWGAYT

-441 SQNFIACTHSFI
+441 SQTFIAYAHTFI
-453 KFCRNHTVI
+453 KFCRSHTVI
-462 LLLSLGL
+462 LLLSFGL
-469 LAVLLLWTFFSSQPI
+469 LVVLFLWTFFSSPPI
-484 TSKSPPP
+484 TSKSSPP

-502 EYLDL
+502 ENRDFL
-507 LHKQSSEVLL
+507 LKHSSEVLL
-517 TKFFALKELAID
+517 TKFFALKELTID
-529 LSQDEEAQQIVKEIN
+529 LKQDEEAQQIVKEIN
-544 EAQIPIRIVGFAD
+544 EAQLPIRIVGFAD

>member
-11 AEPRNKPYR
+11 AEPRSKPYR

-59 VSIEVARQNLAKEK
+59 VSIETARQNLAKEK
-73 QFLEQ
+73 QLLEQ

-108 SLEHDE
+108 SSERDE

-120 AKTFSDSNIKDI
+120 TETLSESNIK
-132 EEEDSWQNES
+132 ETEEDSWQNES

-154 ILNQAS
+154 ILDQAS
-160 QPEPEPEPEPELE
+160 EPEPEPL
-173 LELEPEPEPEPALIE
+173 LTE
-188 INNVNEPTFERVI
+188 INTVNEPTFERVI

-220 FEDHLLSSLGTKI
+220 FEDHLLSSLGAKI
-233 LKSMT
+233 LKSLT

-245 LGEYDLSLRKDREEI
+245 LAEYDLSRRKDREEI

-300 QKEKKRHGYLFH
+300 QKEKKRHGYPFH
-312 HRLQG
+312 QRLQP
-317 VIRLISSIHWMSIFE
+317 VIRLVSSIRWMSIFE
-332 YAKKYYRL
+332 YAKKYYRWI
-340 MANSICYLVKKITSL
+340 ANPICHLGKKITSL

-414 WNNLPQFLRNF
+414 WKNLPKVSKKF
-425 FWGAFT
+425 FWGAYT

-441 SQNFIACTHSFI
+441 SQTFIAYAHTFI
-453 KFCRNHTVI
+453 KFCRSHTVI
-462 LLLSLGL
+462 LLLSFGL
-469 LAVLLLWTFFSSQPI
+469 LVVLFLWTFFSSPPI
-484 TSKSPPP
+484 TSKSSPP

-502 EYLDL
+502 ENRDFL
-507 LHKQSSEVLL
+507 LKHSSEVLL
-517 TKFFALKELAID
+517 TKFFALKELTID

-544 EAQIPIRIVGFAD
+544 EAQLPIRIVGFAD

>member
-1 MKLTDAIILS
+1 MS
-11 AEPRNKPYR
+11 AEPRSKPYR

-59 VSIEVARQNLAKEK
+59 VSIETARQNLAKEK
-73 QFLEQ
+73 QLLEQ

-108 SLEHDE
+108 SSERDE

-120 AKTFSDSNIKDI
+120 TETLSESNIKDT
-132 EEEDSWQNES
+132 EEDSWQNES

-154 ILNQAS
+154 ILDQAS
-160 QPEPEPEPEPELE
+160 EPEPL
-173 LELEPEPEPEPALIE
+173 LTE
-188 INNVNEPTFERVI
+188 INTVNEPTFERVI

-220 FEDHLLSSLGTKI
+220 FEDHLLSSLGAKI
-233 LKSMT
+233 LKSLT

-245 LGEYDLSLRKDREEI
+245 LAEYDLSRRKDREEI

-300 QKEKKRHGYLFH
+300 QKEKKRHGYPFH
-312 HRLQG
+312 LGLQP
-317 VIRLISSIHWMSIFE
+317 VIRLVSSIRWMSIFE
-332 YAKKYYRL
+332 YAKKYYRWI
-340 MANSICYLVKKITSL
+340 ANPICHLGKKITSL

-386 NILFLFLSIISNA
+386 NILFLFLSIISNT

-414 WNNLPQFLRNF
+414 WKNLPKVSKKF
-425 FWGAFT
+425 FWGAYT

-441 SQNFIACTHSFI
+441 SQTFIAYAHTFI
-453 KFCRNHTVI
+453 KFCRSHTVI
-462 LLLSLGL
+462 LLLSFGL
-469 LAVLLLWTFFSSQPI
+469 LVVLFLWTFFSSPPI
-484 TSKSPPP
+484 TSKSTPP

-502 EYLDL
+502 ENRDFL
-507 LHKQSSEVLL
+507 LKHSSEVLL
-517 TKFFALKELAID
+517 TKFFALKELTID

-544 EAQIPIRIVGFAD
+544 EAQLPIRIVGFAD

>member
-11 AEPRNKPYR
+11 AEPRSKPYR

-59 VSIEVARQNLAKEK
+59 VSIETARQNLAKEK
-73 QFLEQ
+73 QLLEQ

-108 SLEHDE
+108 SSERDE

-120 AKTFSDSNIKDI
+120 TETLSESNIKDT
-132 EEEDSWQNES
+132 EEDSWQNES

-154 ILNQAS
+154 ILDQAS
-160 QPEPEPEPEPELE
+160 EPEPL
-173 LELEPEPEPEPALIE
+173 LTE
-188 INNVNEPTFERVI
+188 INTVNEPTFERVI

-220 FEDHLLSSLGTKI
+220 FEDHLLSSLGAKI
-233 LKSMT
+233 LKSLT

-245 LGEYDLSLRKDREEI
+245 LAEYDLSLRKDREEI

-273 ASSMQYSAKIINF
+273 ASSMHYSAKIINF

-300 QKEKKRHGYLFH
+300 QKEKKRHGYRFH
-312 HRLQG
+312 QRLQP
-317 VIRLISSIHWMSIFE
+317 VIRLVSSIRWMSIFE
-332 YAKKYYRL
+332 YAKKYYRWI
-340 MANSICYLVKKITSL
+340 ANPICHLGKKITSL

-414 WNNLPQFLRNF
+414 WKNLPKVSKKF
-425 FWGAFT
+425 FWGAYT

-441 SQNFIACTHSFI
+441 SQTFIAYAHTFI
-453 KFCRNHTVI
+453 KFCRSHTVI
-462 LLLSLGL
+462 LLLSFGL
-469 LAVLLLWTFFSSQPI
+469 LVVLFLWTFFSSPPI
-484 TSKSPPP
+484 TSKSSPP

-502 EYLDL
+502 ENRDFL
-507 LHKQSSEVLL
+507 LKHSSEVLL
-517 TKFFALKELAID
+517 TKFFALKELTID

-544 EAQIPIRIVGFAD
+544 EAQLPIRIVGFAD

>member
-11 AEPRNKPYR
+11 AEPRSKPYR

-73 QFLEQ
+73 QLLEQ

-94 SMSMGSADINHELS
+94 SMCMGSADINHELS
-108 SLEHDE
+108 SSERDE

-120 AKTFSDSNIKDI
+120 TETLSESNIKDT
-132 EEEDSWQNES
+132 EEDSWQNES

-154 ILNQAS
+154 ILDQAS
-160 QPEPEPEPEPELE
+160 EPEPEPL
-173 LELEPEPEPEPALIE
+173 LTE
-188 INNVNEPTFERVI
+188 INTVNEPTFERVI

-220 FEDHLLSSLGTKI
+220 FEDHLLSSLGAKI
-233 LKSMT
+233 LKSLT

-245 LGEYDLSLRKDREEI
+245 LAEYDLSLRKDREEI

-286 KYILNRQKQELKSL
+286 KYILNRQKQDLKSL
-300 QKEKKRHGYLFH
+300 QKEKKRHGYRFH
-312 HRLQG
+312 LGLQP
-317 VIRLISSIHWMSIFE
+317 VIRLVSSIRWMSIFE

-340 MANSICYLVKKITSL
+340 IANPICHLGKKITSL

-414 WNNLPQFLRNF
+414 WKNLPKVSKKF
-425 FWGAFT
+425 FWGAYT

-441 SQNFIACTHSFI
+441 SQTFIAYAHTFI
-453 KFCRNHTVI
+453 KFCRSHTVI
-462 LLLSLGL
+462 LLLSFGL
-469 LAVLLLWTFFSSQPI
+469 LVVLFLWTFFSSPPI
-484 TSKSPPP
+484 TSKSTPP

-502 EYLDL
+502 ENRDF
-507 LHKQSSEVLL
+507 LHKYSSEVLL
-517 TKFFALKELAID
+517 TKFFALKELTID

-544 EAQIPIRIVGFAD
+544 EAQLPIRIVGFAD